1 MPDMYDN
8 SRPDRYFTE
17 AHQAFRQSLRAFVAR
32 DITPNVEAWEAAGH
46 LPRDLYRKAAR
57 MGIQGVLFPEEVGGS
72 AGDFFMQ
79 VVVTEEMAR
88 CGAGG
93 VCASLGSH
101 SIGIPPVVAHGS
113 DALCAA
119 FAVPV
124 IAGEKIAALAV
135 TEPGGGSD
143 VAALRTTAVRDGD
156 HFVVNGEKTF
166 ITSGMQADVITV
178 AVRTDPVSRGAGGIS
193 FLLVEGDTPGLERR
207 ALKKMGWWASDTA
220 HLTFTDC
227 RVPADHLIGVEGQG
241 FRAAMMNFN
250 SERLIIA
257 VQAYSMAQVC
267 YEEALAWARQ
277 RRAFGGTLTEQQVIR
292 HKLVDMAARIDAAR
306 TLTHDIIW
314 RRMEG
319 LDPLN
324 VHVARTSMAKIQAT
338 EAMKFCADQA
348 VQILGGMGF
357 MQGTA
362 SERIYR
368 EVKVLTIG
376 GGTDEVMRNLA
387 ASQLGI

>member
-1 MPDMYDN
+1 MYDN
-8 SRPDRYFTE
+8 SRPDRYFGE
-17 AHQAFRQSLRAFVAR
+17 DHQSFRQSLRAFV
-32 DITPNVEAWEAAGH
+32 DSEIIPNVDAWEAQGR
-46 LPRDLYRKAAR
+46 LPRELYRKAAGL
-57 MGIQGVLFPEEVGGS
+57 GIQGVLFPEDVGGS
-72 AGDFFMQ
+72 DGDFFMQ
-79 VVVTEEMAR
+79 VVVTEELAR

-101 SIGIPPVVAHGS
+101 SIGIPPVVRHGS
-113 DALCAA
+113 PALRAA
-119 FAVPV
+119 HAIPV

-143 VAALRTTAVRDGD
+143 VAALRTTAIRDGD
-156 HFVVNGEKTF
+156 CFVVNGEKTF
-166 ITSGMQADVITV
+166 ITSGMQADVFTV
-178 AVRTDPVSRGAGGIS
+178 AVRTDPAARGSGGIS
-193 FLLVEGDTPGLERR
+193 FLLVEGDTPGLTRR
-207 ALKKMGWWASDTA
+207 ELAKMGWWASDTA

-227 RVPADHLIGVEGQG
+227 RVPLSNLIGAEGEG
-241 FRAAMMNFN
+241 FKAAMMNFN
-250 SERLIIA
+250 SERLLLA

-267 YEEALAWARQ
+267 YEEALAWAQQ
-277 RRAFGGTLTEQQVIR
+277 RRAFGGTLSEQQVIR
-292 HKLVDMAARIDAAR
+292 HKLIDMAARIDAAR
-306 TLTHDIIW
+306 TLTYDVIW
-314 RRMEG
+314 RHMQR

-324 VHVARTSMAKIQAT
+324 VHVARTSMAKVTAT
-338 EAMKFCADQA
+338 DAMKFCADEA

-357 MQGTA
+357 MRGTA

>member
-1 MPDMYDN
+1 MYDN
-8 SRPDRYFTE
+8 TLTDRFFSE
-17 AHQAFRQSLRAFVAR
+17 DHQAFRRSLREFVSSE
-32 DITPNVEAWEAAGH
+32 ITPNVEAWETAGR
-46 LPRDLYRKAAR
+46 LPRDLYRKAGAL
-57 MGIQGVLFPEEVGGS
+57 GVQGVLFPEDVGGS
-72 AGDFFMQ
+72 DGDLFMQ
-79 VVVTEEMAR
+79 VVVTEEMSR

-101 SIGIPPVVAHGS
+101 SIGIPPVVKHGS
-113 DALCAA
+113 PELKAA
-119 FAVPV
+119 FAAPV
-124 IAGEKIAALAV
+124 IAGEKIAALAI

-143 VAALRTTAVRDGD
+143 VAALKTTAVRDGD
-156 HFVVNGEKTF
+156 SYVVNGEKTF

-178 AVRTDPVSRGAGGIS
+178 AVRTTPGSKGANGIS
-193 FLLVEGDTPGLERR
+193 FLLVEGDTPGLSRHE
-207 ALKKMGWWASDTA
+207 LKKMGWWASDTA
-220 HLTFTDC
+220 HLIFDNC
-227 RVPADHLIGVEGQG
+227 RVPASNLIGEEGKG
-241 FRAAMMNFN
+241 FKAAMMNFN

-267 YEEALAWARQ
+267 FEEALEWAQQ
-277 RRAFGGTLTEQQVIR
+277 RRAFGGTLSEQQVIR

-306 TLTHDIIW
+306 TLTYDIIW
-314 RRMEG
+314 RHMQG

-324 VHVARTSMAKIQAT
+324 VHVARTSMAKVTAT
-338 EAMKFCADQA
+338 DAMKFCADEA

-357 MQGTA
+357 MRGTR

-387 ASQLGI
+387 ASQLAI

>member
-1 MPDMYDN
+1 MYDN
-8 SRPDRYFTE
+8 SRPDRYFSE
-17 AHQAFRQSLRAFVAR
+17 AHQAFRQSLRAFVAAE
-32 DITPNVEAWEAAGH
+32 ITPNVEAWETAGR
-46 LPRDLYRKAAR
+46 LPRDLYRKAGE
-57 MGIQGVLFPEEVGGS
+57 MGIQGVLFPEEIGGS
-72 AGDFFMQ
+72 GGDFFMQ
-79 VVVTEEMAR
+79 VVVSEEIAR

-101 SIGIPPVVAHGS
+101 SIGIPPVVKHGS
-113 DALCAA
+113 AELRDRFAA
-119 FAVPV
+119 PV

-156 HFVVNGEKTF
+156 HFVLNGEKTF

-178 AVRTDPVSRGAGGIS
+178 AVRTDPAAGGAGGIS
-193 FLLVEGDTPGLERR
+193 FILVEGDTPGLTRR
-207 ALKKMGWWASDTA
+207 ELKKMGWWASDTA
-220 HLTFTDC
+220 HLTFSDC
-227 RVPADHLIGVEGQG
+227 RVPAAHLIGEEGKG
-241 FRAAMMNFN
+241 FKAAMMNFN
-250 SERLIIA
+250 SERLLIA

-267 YEEALAWARQ
+267 YEEALAWAQQ
-277 RRAFGGTLTEQQVIR
+277 RRAFGGTLAEHQAIR

-306 TLTHDIIW
+306 TLTYDIVW
-314 RRMEG
+314 RHLQG

-324 VHVARTSMAKIQAT
+324 VHVARTSMAKVTAT
-338 EAMKFCADQA
+338 EAMKFCADEA
-348 VQILGGMGF
+348 VQILGGMGY
-357 MQGTA
+357 MRGSA
-362 SERIYR
+362 CERIYR

>member
-1 MPDMYDN
+1 MYDN
-8 SRPDRYFTE
+8 SRPDRYFSG
-17 AHQAFRQSLRAFVAR
+17 AHQAFRQSLRAFVAAE
-32 DITPNVEAWEAAGH
+32 ITPNVEAWETAGR
-46 LPRDLYRKAAR
+46 LPRDLYRKAGE
-57 MGIQGVLFPEEVGGS
+57 MGTQGVLFPEEIGGS
-72 AGDFFMQ
+72 GGDFFMQ
-79 VVVTEEMAR
+79 VVVSEEIAR

-101 SIGIPPVVAHGS
+101 SIGIPPVVKHGS
-113 DALCAA
+113 AELRDRFAA
-119 FAVPV
+119 PV

-156 HFVVNGEKTF
+156 HFVLNGEKTF

-178 AVRTDPVSRGAGGIS
+178 AVRTDPAAGGTGGIS
-193 FLLVEGDTPGLERR
+193 FILVEGDTPGLTRR
-207 ALKKMGWWASDTA
+207 ELKKMGWWASDTA
-220 HLTFTDC
+220 HLTFSDC
-227 RVPADHLIGVEGQG
+227 RVPAAHLIGEEGKG
-241 FRAAMMNFN
+241 FKAAMMNFN
-250 SERLIIA
+250 SERLLIA

-267 YEEALAWARQ
+267 YEEALAWAQQ
-277 RRAFGGTLTEQQVIR
+277 RRAFGGTLAEHQAIR

-306 TLTHDIIW
+306 TLTYDIVW
-314 RRMEG
+314 RHLQG

-324 VHVARTSMAKIQAT
+324 VHVARTSMAKVTAT
-338 EAMKFCADQA
+338 EAMKFCADEA
-348 VQILGGMGF
+348 VQILGGMGY
-357 MQGTA
+357 MRGSA
-362 SERIYR
+362 CERIYR

>member
-1 MPDMYDN
+1 MYE
-8 SRPDRYFTE
+8 STRPDQYFSET
-17 AHQAFRQSLRAFVAR
+17 HLAFRRAVRQFVDR
-32 DITPNVEAWEAAGH
+32 EIRPHLDAWEAAGR
-46 LPRDLYRKAAR
+46 LPRELFRKAGQ
-57 MGIQGVLFPEEVGGS
+57 MGILGVIYPEEVGGS

-79 VVVTEEMAR
+79 VVVSEEISR

-93 VCASLGSH
+93 VAASLGSH
-101 SIGIPPVVAHGS
+101 GIGIPPVVRHGS
-113 DALCAA
+113 EALRRR
-119 FAVPV
+119 FVRPV
-124 IAGEKIAALAV
+124 VAGEKIAALAV

-166 ITSGMQADVITV
+166 ITSGMQADVFTV
-178 AVRTDPVSRGAGGIS
+178 AVRTDPGRRGAGGIS
-193 FLLVEGDTPGLERR
+193 FLLVEGDTPGLQRSELR
-207 ALKKMGWWASDTA
+207 KMGWHASDTA

-227 RVPADHLIGVEGQG
+227 RVPVDHLIGAEGEG
-241 FRAAMMNFN
+241 FKAAMTNFN
-250 SERLIIA
+250 TERLMIA
-257 VQAYSMAQVC
+257 VQAYTMAQVC

-277 RRAFGGTLTEQQVIR
+277 RHAFGSPLTGHQVIR

-306 TLTHDIIW
+306 ALTYDIVW
-314 RRMEG
+314 RYTQG

-324 VHVARTSMAKIQAT
+324 IHVARTSMAKVTAT
-338 EAMKFCADQA
+338 DAMKFCADEA

-357 MQGTA
+357 MRGTA
-362 SERIYR
+362 AERIYR